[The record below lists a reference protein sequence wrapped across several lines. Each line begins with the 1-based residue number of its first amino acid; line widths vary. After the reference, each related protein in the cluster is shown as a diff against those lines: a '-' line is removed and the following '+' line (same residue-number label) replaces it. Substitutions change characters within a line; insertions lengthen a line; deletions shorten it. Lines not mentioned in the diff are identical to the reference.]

1 MDGGQTGGGKPN
13 ASDWRQTV
21 TTLVGIVSVLLVAA
35 GLFYTNAANRTQQ
48 QLTEQGQVTDR
59 FGRAIDQLG
68 SDKLDVRLGGIYALE
83 RLMKDSRPDEPNILE
98 VLSAYIRDHTR
109 TSKGAGENPRHQA
122 SDHALPTDIQAALEV
137 LGRRP
142 DPAHHHGINLSEVD
156 ISGVGLNGEDFSG
169 AFFSL
174 ADLHLAFI
182 TDTNF
187 TGASLIGAD
196 LTGATLQGSDLTGA
210 DLLNTD
216 FTGADLID
224 VKWPSDT
231 PPPQGWERDPD
242 SGLLHQAS
250 AAASSGP

>member
-1 MDGGQTGGGKPN
+1 MDAGQTEGGKPSG
-13 ASDWRQTV
+13 SDWRQTV
-21 TTLVGIVSVLLVAA
+21 TALVGIVSVLLVAA
-35 GLFYTNAANRTQQ
+35 GLFYTNAANRAQQ

-68 SDKLDVRLGGIYALE
+68 SAKLDVRLGGIYALE
-83 RLMKDSRPDEPNILE
+83 RLMKDSPPDESNILE
-98 VLSAYIRDHTR
+98 VLSAYVRDHTR
-109 TSKGAGENPRHQA
+109 TSTGAGEHPRHQA
-122 SDHALPTDIQAALEV
+122 SDHALPTDIHAALEV

-142 DPAHHHGINLSEVD
+142 DPAHHRGIDLSEVD
-156 ISGVGLNGEDFSG
+156 ISGVGLGGANFSG

-187 TGASLIGAD
+187 TGASLLGAD

-210 DLLNTD
+210 ELLNAD

-231 PPPQGWERDPD
+231 PPPSGWERDPD

-250 AAASSGP
+250 SSP